1 MKSLGS
7 AEHNFGITALDASE
21 LISNINFDVL
31 SYFTHNT
38 MSFSILTQ
46 LLIDN
51 HLSHQ
56 MLCVCYLFLIICII
70 LNELVKK
77 TNFFLIVIFIFT
89 VASVYFTK

>member
-38 MSFSILTQ
+38 MSFSILTYTTSYRQ
-46 LLIDN
+46 SSISPDALCLL
-51 HLSHQ
+51 
-56 MLCVCYLFLIICII
+56 
-70 LNELVKK
+70 
-77 TNFFLIVIFIFT
+77 FIFHYLYY
-89 VASVYFTK
+89 SQ